1 MTTTDTG
8 QPAARTLRPGERFP
22 DLVLPD
28 HDGHPRRISELA
40 GGDPLVLHTY
50 RGWWRQLADLQD
62 AADAA
67 GGEEQDDEISD
78 EFAELLDSV
87 R

>member
-1 MTTTDTG
+1 
-8 QPAARTLRPGERFP
+8 
-22 DLVLPD
+22 
-28 HDGHPRRISELA
+28 
-40 GGDPLVLHTY
+40 VLHTY